1 MDHFN
6 EVMPNKRNGG
16 VWRNRLGDFN
26 STLSLGLVRM
36 LFQGV
41 MDMSDFLS
49 IDKIRQ
55 SRWQDILEKLSEYPL
70 GIGEDGRQSLKNME
84 KGPQDKEV
92 RPSGLNRVSI
102 HGLILPAGVVGPMT
116 DAAFNTILLEDV
128 AHWSESNVTRMIG
141 EIHLIMELK
150 PVIPELYV
158 WGIPR
163 IRFYLI

>member
-49 IDKIRQ
+49 IDKTRQ
-55 SRWQDILEKLSEYPL
+55 YHWQDILYKLSEYPL
-70 GIGEDGRQSLKNME
+70 
-84 KGPQDKEV
+84 
-92 RPSGLNRVSI
+92 
-102 HGLILPAGVVGPMT
+102 
-116 DAAFNTILLEDV
+116 
-128 AHWSESNVTRMIG
+128 
-141 EIHLIMELK
+141 
-150 PVIPELYV
+150 VITEY
-158 WGIPR
+158 
-163 IRFYLI
+163 

>member
-70 GIGEDGRQSLKNME
+70 GITEDGRQSLKNME

-92 RPSGLNRVSI
+92 RSEERRVGKECRSR
-102 HGLILPAGVVGPMT
+102 
-116 DAAFNTILLEDV
+116 
-128 AHWSESNVTRMIG
+128 WSPY
-141 EIHLIMELK
+141 H
-150 PVIPELYV
+150 
-158 WGIPR
+158 
-163 IRFYLI
+163 

>member
-70 GIGEDGRQSLKNME
+70 GIAEDGRQSLKE
-84 KGPQDKEV
+84 YGEGDLRSKEV
-92 RPSGLNRVSI
+92 RPSGLKQ
-102 HGLILPAGVVGPMT
+102 GLYSWFDSPCWCCGAHDRCGFQYYLAGRCGTLVGKAT
-116 DAAFNTILLEDV
+116 
-128 AHWSESNVTRMIG
+128 
-141 EIHLIMELK
+141 
-150 PVIPELYV
+150 
-158 WGIPR
+158 
-163 IRFYLI
+163 